1 MTETDIFKAQNSF
14 APEFIRG
21 VFDNHTS
28 FEKKHILSPA
38 KFEQHNIVSR
48 YCPILVSNFGPL
60 FYMLSY
66 HRCNKLTFDT
76 NAKELRLG
84 Y

>member
-38 KFEQHNIVSR
+38 RFEQHNIVSR

-60 FYMLSY
+60 FYMFIKSLPKSLVVAREIY
-66 HRCNKLTFDT
+66 SVRID
-76 NAKELRLG
+76 
-84 Y
+84 

>member
-48 YCPILVSNFGPL
+48 HCPILVSNFRPL
-60 FYMLSY
+60 FYMFIKSLPKSLVVAREIY
-66 HRCNKLTFDT
+66 SVRID
-76 NAKELRLG
+76 
-84 Y
+84 